1 MITRTI
7 MTPEHQ
13 LIKLSPKQT
22 LEEGLKIISDNSFL
36 SLPVVE
42 DKKFL
47 GVLHAKNILEDLFL
61 KRANEEEV
69 SAMLKDPLEKHMS
82 VNKAIALDTDYIET
96 VAEKFSVNNI
106 SFVPIVN
113 KKDEFLG
120 IVTQK
125 AIFGLV
131 VRVYGLKDAKVVIH
145 ADDFVGVLSNITR
158 IIEKHGANITNIIQY
173 NTDVMGIT
181 EISIRLKGEQLP
193 LLVEKLKERRI
204 KVHEFTPQ
212 VDRKSVV

>member
-69 SAMLKDPLEKHMS
+69 SAMLKDPL
-82 VNKAIALDTDYIET
+82 
-96 VAEKFSVNNI
+96 
-106 SFVPIVN
+106 
-113 KKDEFLG
+113 
-120 IVTQK
+120 
-125 AIFGLV
+125 
-131 VRVYGLKDAKVVIH
+131 
-145 ADDFVGVLSNITR
+145 
-158 IIEKHGANITNIIQY
+158 
-173 NTDVMGIT
+173 
-181 EISIRLKGEQLP
+181 
-193 LLVEKLKERRI
+193 
-204 KVHEFTPQ
+204 
-212 VDRKSVV
+212 